1 MEFYIFKGTMI
12 MMFVVDISKL
22 IPFIVALQIIPH
34 TYFYHLN
41 SCGRWT
47 TSKFIVGY
55 NLIKVTT
62 S

>member
-1 MEFYIFKGTMI
+1 MI